1 MISFLLGESFQVV
14 FLDHKHLIQ
23 DLSHSI
29 KDFNN
34 ISDSISQFLTTLAI
48 LTAGFTI
55 SHQGEEVGRQRV
67 EISQLTNHLDSLS
80 SSLSREIRHMKHD
93 LESIKKENMELRAL
107 RKEERE
113 SFKITSEFDWLSFVS
128 ESLLSYFLCLFVCF
142 SAMADQVAD
151 LRDEIFTK
159 FSIFSDKLDKKGNSS
174 DIEAVRVLLTSTSD
188 KIAKVSIFV
197 HFLTFSIYLVLIYC

>member
-1 MISFLLGESFQVV
+1 M

-29 KDFNN
+29 KDLDN

-67 EISQLTNHLDSLS
+67 EISQLTNHLDTLS

-113 SFKITSEFDWLSFVS
+113 SFKIASEFRLAIFCVRITSI
-128 ESLLSYFLCLFVCF
+128 FLCLFF

-188 KIAKVSIFV
+188 KIAKVY
-197 HFLTFSIYLVLIYC
+197 FLTFSIYLVLFFC